1 MIVGRESSI
10 VQLAATYEDHVFN
23 RYITPNQEMSEE
35 ASRVT
40 GINYNFLTNE
50 MVHNNKSVSHS
61 HALQVLLDFI
71 QFLMLLGKNCV
82 LVAHNNKVFDSIILY
97 NQLKYHSLW
106 NHFCKY
112 VTGFCDTLPYF
123 KKLYP
128 GLERYKQDYIAM
140 KLLQESYSAHNALDD
155 CKMLQRLV
163 HNVGDVD
170 TLLSKFYYSSSQIT
184 SHGVQPSLESFE
196 HMLKNGVISR
206 QIYKKIEGSSL
217 THEHLKAA
225 FQREGFDGIYYLL
238 TELNEDGK
246 PRISKNRNVIKKVF
260 DYFCSL
266 I

>member
-1 MIVGRESSI
+1 
-10 VQLAATYEDHVFN
+10 
-23 RYITPNQEMSEE
+23 
-35 ASRVT
+35 
-40 GINYNFLTNE
+40 
-50 MVHNNKSVSHS
+50 
-61 HALQVLLDFI
+61 
-71 QFLMLLGKNCV
+71 
-82 LVAHNNKVFDSIILY
+82 
-97 NQLKYHSLW
+97 
-106 NHFCKY
+106 
-112 VTGFCDTLPYF
+112 
-123 KKLYP
+123 
-128 GLERYKQDYIAM
+128 
-140 KLLQESYSAHNALDD
+140 
-155 CKMLQRLV
+155 MLQRLV

-217 THEHLKAA
+217 IHEHLKAA